1 MYQMAANENAADV
14 LAPEPLPPYTLIAE
28 GQPMSTEATQAVLP
42 PAFEHLE
49 IDAGPRA
56 TVDKDIFDTIQ
67 CIETADAMTFTLE
80 GIRGAHVSVCTDDEN
95 MYSGHVCVQ
104 TRCASKPADES
115 EYPIPVVSVDDEN
128 EGCTVVRF
136 EQDPRCSGQKAS
148 ELRSEYRITLPAQMM
163 QLMRLRLSE
172 DSHLEMRQ
180 CKGIEDLEI
189 DAAVVEGSVALGRIS
204 VKAIRVA
211 VNSGTIDARGVKCS
225 GSAQF
230 IATRGRIQI
239 HDTSSASI
247 RVNAPAAAVAVNDSH
262 AHDISVKTQTA
273 SVSMQRVRATDTM
286 DVSSVSG
293 SISLDDVATSFL
305 TIMSD
310 TASVGGVWAVGE
322 QLKIIANSAVVNGR
336 LRRLEHTNAG
346 CECTIRTRAMPVH
359 LQVDADFAGSFD
371 LRANGSVARFDLAT
385 QNPHTS
391 FSQYFLAW
399 MQGSVWA
406 GTAIH
411 RPYSLFIENENAP
424 IVVTA

>member
-1 MYQMAANENAADV
+1 MAANDNAADV
-14 LAPEPLPPYTLIAE
+14 LAPEPLPPYTLLAE
-28 GQPMSTEATQAVLP
+28 GQSVSTEANQADLP

-49 IDAGPRA
+49 IDTGTRA
-56 TVDKDIFDTIQ
+56 IVDKDIFDTIQ
-67 CIETADAMTFTLE
+67 CIEAADAMTFTLE
-80 GIRGAHVSVCTDDEN
+80 GIRGAHVSVCTDDDN

-115 EYPIPVVSVDDEN
+115 EYPIPAVSVDDEN
-128 EGCTVVRF
+128 EGCAVVRF
-136 EQDPRCSGQKAS
+136 EQDPRYSGQKAS
-148 ELRSEYRITLPAQMM
+148 ELRSEYRITIPAHMM
-163 QLMRLRLSE
+163 QLMKLRLSE
-172 DSHLEMRQ
+172 DSRLEMRQ
-180 CKGIEDLEI
+180 CTGIEDLEI
-189 DAAVVEGSVALGRIS
+189 DAAVVEGSVALGQFR

-211 VNSGTIDARGVKCS
+211 VNSGTIEARSVKCS
-225 GSAQF
+225 GNAQF
-230 IATRGRIQI
+230 IAMRGRIQI
-239 HDTSSASI
+239 HDISGAGI
-247 RVNAPAAAVAVNDSH
+247 RINAPAAAVTVSDSY
-262 AHDISVKTQTA
+262 AHDISIKTQTA
-273 SVSMQRVRATDTM
+273 SISMQRVHATDTM

-293 SISLDDVATSFL
+293 GSISLDDVTTSFL

-336 LRRLEHTNAG
+336 LRRPEHTNDG

-406 GTAIH
+406 GPAIH

-424 IVVTA
+424 IVVTV